1 MQIITF
7 GKLMCLFLILL
18 FPSEFFMP
26 GLVDA
31 HIHAPQYSF
40 TGIRGNLT
48 LLKWLEKTTYPVEA
62 EFKKIDFAEEVYTRA
77 VVRQMSVCLLVS
89 LSLSIVPLFLITINI
104 SGFFP
109 YYYYGLQLYKKYY
122 LGKVMMNF
130 I

>member
-1 MQIITF
+1 MLISQFVPEVTGFNKMQIITF
-7 GKLMCLFLILL
+7 GKLMCLFLILF

-62 EFKKIDFAEEVYTRA
+62 EFKKLDFAEEVYTRA
-77 VVRQMSVCLLVS
+77 VVRQIYLSVYLSVCPYLLYLFF
-89 LSLSIVPLFLITINI
+89 LSP
-104 SGFFP
+104 
-109 YYYYGLQLYKKYY
+109 
-122 LGKVMMNF
+122 
-130 I
+130 

>member
-7 GKLMCLFLILL
+7 GKLMCLFLILF

-31 HIHAPQYSF
+31 HIHAPQYYF

-77 VVRQMSVCLLVS
+77 VVRQICLSTCQFV
-89 LSLSIVPLFLITINI
+89 LSTVPLFLITIST
-104 SGFFP
+104 SGFFL
-109 YYYYGLQLYKKYY
+109 YYFYGLQLYKNIIWDR
-122 LGKVMMNF
+122 LC
-130 I
+130 